1 MAQESGGNPEL
12 VRFDEFEGEIE
23 EHWQNARGGTVLDI
37 NGEEVGTVEDLYV
50 WEEPSTV
57 HLLKVAAAER
67 SVLLP
72 VHAVTNVDEDG
83 VKTEQGKATITSAP
97 EHDSEGV
104 PDGEVR
110 RAAYA
115 HFGYPDPLD
124 LGG

>member
-1 MAQESGGNPEL
+1 MAQESGGSSGL
-12 VRFDEFEGEIE
+12 VTFDEFEGEVE
-23 EHWQNARGGTVLDI
+23 EHWQNARGGTLLDI

-57 HLLKVAAAER
+57 HLLKIAAEDR

-72 VHAVTNVDEDG
+72 VHAVTNVDENG
-83 VKTEQGKATITSAP
+83 VKTEQGRETIASAP
-97 EHDSEGV
+97 EHGSEGV
-104 PDGEVR
+104 PEDEAR

-115 HFGYPDPLD
+115 HFGYPDPFD